1 MRRAAAALV
10 LLGAARVA
18 SADPVRQSQ
27 DDPHPGIHHEK
38 WLDAALPARIDLVRI
53 DLTSAELALYATP
66 QSDRGRTT
74 SAYAATTGAQVAIN
88 GGAFAVAG
96 YVPRGLAMGAGDTW
110 SGTADDA
117 TTAVFDLRRAGE
129 RTVAEIIPPEV
140 VVTTESLPAGTQGVV
155 SGRPLLVRAGA
166 VETGFDCTDQVAMPC
181 SPAPRS
187 AVALSADGNT
197 LWLAV
202 VDGWQ
207 DGSLGMTAAQL
218 AAFLA
223 ARGASAAMA
232 LDGGSSST
240 LVLDGAVANHP
251 SDGVERSVANQL
263 TVQFGALPKGQ
274 MVGDICKHD
283 VFGCGGDSTR
293 WIGGATVTL
302 DDGRQQTTP
311 GGSSNQPFYD
321 FTGLTPRL
329 ACVTVRKAGF
339 LTVHQC
345 ENVAP
350 GVITYN
356 SVAMFEGSDAP
367 DAGVGLD
374 AAPTPDAPTGRDAGP
389 ADGGSHPAT
398 GGGGGGCNA
407 VGQASGGTAAGSAAW
422 LASFVAWFRWRRR
435 GKTDGRRRAPR
446 PR

>member
-1 MRRAAAALV
+1 MKIAAGALALLCGARLARAE
-10 LLGAARVA
+10 
-18 SADPVRQSQ
+18 PVRQTQ

-38 WLDAALPARIDLVRI
+38 WLDAALPARIDLVRV

-66 QSDRGRTT
+66 QSERGRTT
-74 SAYAATTGAQVAIN
+74 SAYAAMTGAQVAIN

-96 YVPRGLAMGAGDTW
+96 YVPRGLAMGAGEAW

-117 TTAVFDLRRAGE
+117 TTAVLDLRRAGE

-140 VVTTESLPAGTQGVV
+140 VVSTDALPAGTQGVV

-166 VETGFDCTDQVAMPC
+166 VETGFDCTDPVAMPC

-197 LWLAV
+197 LWFAV

-207 DGSLGMTAAQL
+207 DGSLGMTAAEL

-223 ARGASAAMA
+223 AQGASAAMA

-240 LVLDGAVANHP
+240 LVLDGALANHP

-263 TVQFGALPKGQ
+263 TVQYGALPKGQ
-274 MVGDICKHD
+274 MVGDICRHD
-283 VFGCGGDSTR
+283 VFGCDTDTGR
-293 WIGGATVTL
+293 WIAGASVTL
-302 DDGRQQTTP
+302 DDGREQTTP
-311 GGSSNQPFYD
+311 GGSINQPFYD
-321 FTGLTPRL
+321 FTGITPRL
-329 ACVTVRKAGF
+329 ACVTVKKAGF

-367 DAGVGLD
+367 DAGVPRDGPPLLD
-374 AAPTPDAPTGRDAGP
+374 ATTGPDAGP
-389 ADGGSHPAT
+389 GDGGAHPAT
-398 GGGGGGCNA
+398 GGGGGGCD
-407 VGQASGGTAAGSAAW
+407 AAGHAGAGFPAW
-422 LASFVAWFRWRRR
+422 LASFVAWFLWRRR
-435 GKTDGRRRAPR
+435 GKTDGLQPR
-446 PR
+446 